1 MVKMFIEIHSNANFS
16 EMQIHYE
23 LKRQVCHFWLKK
35 KNFVKSIVLDF
46 ILCVH
51 IPLNFVHWNYESQ
64 TYLLLTHVTIIQL
77 FLFYN
82 KTESL

>member
-1 MVKMFIEIHSNANFS
+1 MQTLARCKFIMNSKDKSVTFG
-16 EMQIHYE
+16 
-23 LKRQVCHFWLKK
+23 WK
-35 KNFVKSIVLDF
+35 KNIVKSIVLDF